1 MSVTQFQ
8 KEQRKL
14 NLINRLKY
22 SNKWTYFLSKTINN
36 NQFIEIQKN
45 LEDFLKLSDECD
57 FLLLSLKK
65 K

>member
-57 FLLLSLKK
+57 FFIKFEKK
-65 K
+65 